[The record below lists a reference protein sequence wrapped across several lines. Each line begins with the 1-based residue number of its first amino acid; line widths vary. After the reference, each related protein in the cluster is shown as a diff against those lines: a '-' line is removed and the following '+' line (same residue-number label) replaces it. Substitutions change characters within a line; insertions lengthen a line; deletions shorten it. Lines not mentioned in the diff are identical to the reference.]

1 LSANDNSHRGLLPPG
16 LGDMLPPEAELEA
29 HVTGRLMARFA
40 GQGYQ
45 RVKPPLV
52 EYEDSL
58 FGGAGVAMAAHSF
71 RLMDPVSQRMMAV
84 RADMTLQVARIA
96 TTRLKDAPRPL
107 RLSYAGNVLRMKGSQ
122 LRPQRQFAQV
132 GVELIGS
139 DAATADAEAVL
150 LAADALLE
158 VGVPAL
164 SVDLNLPTL
173 VTALCAALSLPDS
186 MVRRLRRALERKE
199 ESAMARIVADER
211 AKGVAAASDAVRD
224 VFVGLLRAVGPAEE
238 GVARLK
244 ALALPPAARAE
255 ADRLADVVAL
265 LHEAAPSLHLT
276 IDPVEYRGLEYQDG
290 VSFTLYAR
298 GALGEVGRGELGRGG
313 RYRAGFSEDEGT
325 ASEPATGFT
334 LYMDTVLGAATVE
347 PPGKRLY
354 VPADVAWV
362 ELARWRDEGFHTVH
376 GLAQVADMRAEAARL
391 GCAYALIDGKAVAI

>member
-1 LSANDNSHRGLLPPG
+1 MSANDNSHRGLLPPG

-29 HVTGRLMARFA
+29 HVMGRLMTRFA

-71 RLMDPVSQRMMAV
+71 RLMDPVSQRMMGV

-150 LAADALLE
+150 LAADALLG

-173 VTALCAALSLPDS
+173 VTALCAALGLPEG

-199 ESAMARIVADER
+199 ESAIARIVVDER
-211 AKGVAAASDAVRD
+211 AKGATAASDAVRD

-244 ALALPPAARAE
+244 ALSLPAQAKTE
-255 ADRLADVVAL
+255 ADRLAEVVTL
-265 LHEAAPSLHLT
+265 LRDAAPALHLT

-313 RYRAGFSEDEGT
+313 RYRAGFGEDAGT
-325 ASEPATGFT
+325 ISEPATGFT

-354 VPADVAWV
+354 VPADVAWAD
-362 ELARWRDEGFHTVH
+362 LARWRAEGFHTVH
-376 GLAQVADMRAEAARL
+376 GLGAVADVRGEAGRL
-391 GCAYALIDGKAVAI
+391 GCAYALIDGQAVAI